1 MSADKN
7 PSFMRSIGRKKLALH
22 DVLTMPGIVQLF
34 FRWINSPVIKNIKMH
49 NLEFV
54 SIEKYMWSSFFIVKV
69 VLPAVVPAS
78 PLVALLRSWTGVK
91 HVSKYIYIYY
101 VQRWRDYIYMG
112 FELEV
117 DECDWITCVNFCSLS
132 LRGVKLLRP
141 LPFRLCMFVH
151 MHIPNQTESLVF
163 VARRSVRGLL
173 CPFLVHCLRALSRVP
188 RAQQPWI
195 GS

>member
-1 MSADKN
+1 MGPCPRIKV
-7 PSFMRSIGRKKLALH
+7 RGLH
-22 DVLTMPGIVQLF
+22 GVSTMPGIVQLF
-34 FRWINSPVIKNIKMH
+34 KNIKMH

-54 SIEKYMWSSFFIVKV
+54 SIEKYMWSSFVIVKV

-91 HVSKYIYIYY
+91 HVSKYIYIY
-101 VQRWRDYIYMG
+101 IYMG

-132 LRGVKLLRP
+132 LRGGKLLRP